1 MAVVVAVVDAAFVT
15 FDKSL
20 VLVAEEEDLVGTAVV
35 VAEEDLVEVV
45 VRIVLVEPVGGA
57 VDPDNQV
64 ADTNGLPLF
73 TALSG
78 KKRQVFSCTLIL
90 VLKSPSLVKI
100 RTKSKTFWVFEVLKN
115 VP

>member
-35 VAEEDLVEVV
+35 VAEDLIEVV

-90 VLKSPSLVKI
+90 VLEWPSLVKI
-100 RTKSKTFWVFEVLKN
+100 RTKSKTFWVFEMLKN

>member
-35 VAEEDLVEVV
+35 VAEDLIEVV

-57 VDPDNQV
+57 VDPDNQA

-90 VLKSPSLVKI
+90 VLEWPSLVKI
-100 RTKSKTFWVFEVLKN
+100 RTKSKTF
-115 VP
+115 

>member
-35 VAEEDLVEVV
+35 VAEDLIEVV

-64 ADTNGLPLF
+64 PD
-73 TALSG
+73 
-78 KKRQVFSCTLIL
+78 
-90 VLKSPSLVKI
+90 
-100 RTKSKTFWVFEVLKN
+100 
-115 VP
+115 